1 MEVLKRI
8 VLTVA
13 VGLLVLTTGLG
24 TTAYAL
30 AMGGETGHCA
40 EHMSMLRDAKPAIIS
55 GTDAP
60 QHETTADTADDG
72 HDNCRQQMSPGLI
85 VLTPRMSVGLVRFD
99 LAQAGFESDL
109 RHLNQ
114 AETPDRPPNT

>member
-1 MEVLKRI
+1 MEMLKHI

-30 AMGGETGHCA
+30 AMDGKTGHCA
-40 EHMSMLRDAKPAIIS
+40 EHMSMLRDAKPATTSDIDTS
-55 GTDAP
+55 
-60 QHETTADTADDG
+60 QHEMTADATDG
-72 HDNCRQQMSPGLI
+72 DHDKCRLHMCPGLI
-85 VLTPRMSVGLVRFD
+85 VLAPRMSVGLVHYN
-99 LAQAGFESDL
+99 LAQASFESDL

>member
-1 MEVLKRI
+1 MEMLKRI

-13 VGLLVLTTGLG
+13 IGLLVLTTGLG

-30 AMGGETGHCA
+30 AMDGKSGHCA
-40 EHMSMLRDAKPAIIS
+40 EHMSMLRDAKPATTSDID
-55 GTDAP
+55 TP
-60 QHETTADTADDG
+60 LHEMTADATDG
-72 HDNCRQQMSPGLI
+72 DHDKCKVHMWPGLI
-85 VLTPRMSVGLVRFD
+85 ILAPRLSAGMVHFD
-99 LAQAGFESDL
+99 LAQTGFESDL

>member
-30 AMGGETGHCA
+30 AMDGESGHCA
-40 EHMSMLRDAKPAIIS
+40 EHMSMLRDAKSATIS
-55 GTDAP
+55 DFDAP
-60 QHETTADTADDG
+60 QQETTADATIGD

-85 VLTPRMSVGLVRFD
+85 VFSPRISVGLVRFD
-99 LAQAGFESDL
+99 LAQVGFKSDL

-114 AETPDRPPNT
+114 AETPDRPPNA

>member
-24 TTAYAL
+24 ATAYAL
-30 AMGGETGHCA
+30 AMDGNSGHCA
-40 EHMSMLRDAKPAIIS
+40 EHMSMLRDAKHATIS
-55 GTDAP
+55 GIDAP
-60 QHETTADTADDG
+60 RHETTADATNGD

-99 LAQAGFESDL
+99 LAQTGFEGDL

>member
-30 AMGGETGHCA
+30 AMDGKTGHCA
-40 EHMSMLRDAKPAIIS
+40 EHMSMLRDAKPATIS

-60 QHETTADTADDG
+60 QHETRADTTGDD
-72 HDNCRQQMSPGLI
+72 HDNCRQQISPGLI

-99 LAQAGFESDL
+99 LTQAGFESDL